1 MHDGPSFLLMLL
13 LSLMSTV
20 PAADRLQSTP
30 PRRGEV
36 TAICI
41 GTATVLARS
50 SQVAAAAGRAPRG
63 DWLPLRD
70 FFFKKNTIA
79 EKLLGNVKYYNY
91 YTVYRY

>member
-50 SQVAAAAGRAPRG
+50 SQVAAAAAVRAGAARR
-63 DWLPLRD
+63 LVALARL
-70 FFFKKNTIA
+70 FF
-79 EKLLGNVKYYNY
+79 
-91 YTVYRY
+91 

>member
-50 SQVAAAAGRAPRG
+50 SQVAAAAGPAPAAAIG
-63 DWLPLRD
+63 CPCAT
-70 FFFKKNTIA
+70 FF
-79 EKLLGNVKYYNY
+79 
-91 YTVYRY
+91 